1 MGVSVIITAAVKL
14 LCNNV
19 CISSEELAPWYDN
32 IQFIEFIKARV
43 EAGYWYFSE

>member
-1 MGVSVIITAAVKL
+1 VGVTVFA